1 VCSNYTYI
9 PSIIQITYLEN
20 NLTRKFLNRQDKKGL
35 DAKKEV
41 TAEDEWAHL
50 TGTEDNCIE
59 SKIET
64 KIQASDAADVT
75 DRSIVFSNKL
85 QEGPKTIIDVVAEE
99 VRNAMDAAGNTGQY
113 IRFVNNHIES
123 QRKEIEKIKKIK
135 ERFDHEIDLLQ
146 SNQNKIEKLNNKL
159 LPKQD
164 VKTVTEYLHQL
175 LLEKGITKSKLD
187 SLKNEISSVE
197 EELQQQERQIE
208 KVSEEIKNKK
218 PDLDDVDKDTKIK
231 EELSN
236 LMKKYGVS
244 NSAEFLKLLK

>member
-9 PSIIQITYLEN
+9 ASIIQISYLEN
-20 NLTRKFLNRQDKKGL
+20 NLTRKFLNREVKKGL
-35 DAKKEV
+35 DVKKEV
-41 TAEDEWAHL
+41 AAEDEWAHL
-50 TGTEDNCIE
+50 TGTEEDGIE

-64 KIQASDAADVT
+64 KIKSSDAADVT
-75 DRSIVFSNKL
+75 DRSIVFGNKL
-85 QEGPKTIIDVVAEE
+85 QQGPKTVIDVVAEE

-113 IRFVNNHIES
+113 IRFVNNHIDS
-123 QRKEIEKIKKIK
+123 QRREIEKIKKIK

-146 SNQNKIEKLNNKL
+146 SNQVKIEKLNNKL

-197 EELQQQERQIE
+197 EELQQQEKQIE
-208 KVSEEIKNKK
+208 EVSEEIKNKK
-218 PDLDDVDKDTKIK
+218 PDGGDGDKEKKIK
-231 EELSN
+231 EELDN
-236 LMKKYGVS
+236 LMKKYGVN
-244 NSAEFLKLLK
+244 NSSELLKLLK

>member
-1 VCSNYTYI
+1 
-9 PSIIQITYLEN
+9 
-20 NLTRKFLNRQDKKGL
+20 LTRKFLNRQDKKGL

-50 TGTEDNCIE
+50 IGTEDKGIE

-64 KIQASDAADVT
+64 KIRAEDAADVT
-75 DRSIVFSNKL
+75 DRNIIFGNKL

-123 QRKEIEKIKKIK
+123 QRREIEKIKKIK

-146 SNQNKIEKLNNKL
+146 SNQVKIEKLNNKL
-159 LPKQD
+159 LPKHD

-197 EELQQQERQIE
+197 EELQQQEQQIE
-208 KVSEEIKNKK
+208 KVNEEIKNKK
-218 PDLDDVDKDTKIK
+218 PDIRDNIGNEQKIK
-231 EELSN
+231 EELDN
-236 LMKKYGVS
+236 LMKKYGVN
-244 NSAEFLKLLK
+244 NSSELLKLLK